1 MLAIEPL
8 MKKVSSSRVWFYFLI
23 LVSLVSLLMMACSGG
38 GGDSGGTTG
47 LTYTGSSDRAAI
59 DADNADQIAASAYS
73 SGTRATVFAG
83 VASLNGVNPNGQG
96 PGRPFLF
103 DITQVLESAAVRIDF
118 PTTANPATAAALQSD
133 SGSISGACGGS
144 ASYSIRGDSNTGVFS
159 GNLSFNSFCED
170 GMTINGT
177 STFNGVLDP
186 NTGELESF
194 VFGFDNITGTSSTE
208 SFAMDG
214 DIDFTVSGSSIIM
227 TMDMLIQCNGQNTYK
242 VEDFQMTVTQM
253 TGTEGSGYTEIA
265 VSGRFYDPAYGYVT
279 LSTPSAWPFLVSW
292 NADYPY
298 SGELVLEGAIGVSG
312 DPTRARLTAVSA
324 TTCQVVADTDGDG
337 DYDYN
342 SGHMAWTDI

>member
-38 GGDSGGTTG
+38 GGDNGGTTG
-47 LTYTGSSDRAAI
+47 LTYTGSSEAAAI

-103 DITQVLESAAVRIDF
+103 DITQVLENAAVRIDF

-133 SGSISGACGGS
+133 SGSIDGACGGS

-159 GNLSFNSFCED
+159 GNLAFNSFCTD

-177 STFNGVLDP
+177 STFSGVVDP
-186 NTGELESF
+186 NTSELEQF
-194 VFGFDNITGTSSTE
+194 VFSFDYITGTSGTE

-214 DIDFTVSGSSIIM
+214 DIDLTVSGSSIIM
-227 TMDMLIQCNGQNTYK
+227 TMDMLIQCNGPNTYK
-242 VEDFQMTVTQM
+242 VENFQMTV
-253 TGTEGSGYTEIA
+253 TEGSGYTEIA

-279 LSTPSAWPFLVSW
+279 LSTPSPFLVSW

-298 SGELVLEGAIGVSG
+298 SGELVLEGAMGVSG
-312 DPTRARLTAVSA
+312 PTRARLTAVSA
-324 TTCQVVADTDGDG
+324 TTCQVVADTNGDG
-337 DYDYN
+337 DYDYD
-342 SGHMAWTDI
+342 SGPMAWTDI